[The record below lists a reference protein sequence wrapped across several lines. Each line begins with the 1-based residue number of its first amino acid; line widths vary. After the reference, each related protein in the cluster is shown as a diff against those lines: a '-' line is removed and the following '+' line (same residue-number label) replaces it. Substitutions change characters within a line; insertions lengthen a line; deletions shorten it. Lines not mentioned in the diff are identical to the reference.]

1 MVLTRGLLA
10 LLGGVVAAHA
20 QASICFENGYCAN
33 GECRPVGGCCWGECQ
48 GEHIA
53 CPYCNAYAS
62 AANAVESSDGGAAFA
77 AAMVCASGSLI
88 LAGLYAIHRWRH
100 SGLRA
105 TVQHQPIAVN
115 ENIDSEA
122 EVDASD
128 GCVQLSA
135 SV

>member
-10 LLGGVVAAHA
+10 LAGVVAARA

-53 CPYCNAYAS
+53 CPYCHAYAS
-62 AANAVESSDGGAAFA
+62 AVNAAESSDDGAAFA
-77 AAMVCASGSLI
+77 AAVVCAFGSLI
-88 LAGLYAIHRWRH
+88 LAGYVIHRRRR
-100 SGLRA
+100 SGTKA
-105 TVQHQPIAVN
+105 TVEHQPLAVN
-115 ENIDSEA
+115 ENIDSEV
-122 EVDASD
+122 EVDTSD
-128 GCVQLSA
+128 EGLKLSA